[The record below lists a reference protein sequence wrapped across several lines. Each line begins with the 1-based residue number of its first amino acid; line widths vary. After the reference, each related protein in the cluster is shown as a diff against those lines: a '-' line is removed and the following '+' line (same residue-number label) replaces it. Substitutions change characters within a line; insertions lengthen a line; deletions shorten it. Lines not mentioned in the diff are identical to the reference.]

1 MLVTSRTKEEY
12 EEHLIKF
19 FRLFE
24 RHGLKANPAKY
35 FQARVPRIQRLCLK
49 HQAVFR
55 QSDNNTPIPIA
66 KNSSGTLSF
75 TGVLFLE
82 PLPCWHRWSDW
93 YHLCA
98 RTGEFDCRRT
108 LFKAFEAEKR

>member
-24 RHGLKANPAKY
+24 RHGFKANPAKCV
-35 FQARVPRIQRLCLK
+35 RVPRIQRLCLK

-55 QSDNNTPIPIA
+55 QILLAFYSSNRYPVGTVGAIGIIYVQEQENLIA
-66 KNSSGTLSF
+66 GGLYSKHSKPKN
-75 TGVLFLE
+75 
-82 PLPCWHRWSDW
+82 
-93 YHLCA
+93 
-98 RTGEFDCRRT
+98 
-108 LFKAFEAEKR
+108 